1 MVGNVAGGENA
12 RYRGLRG
19 IAVVAAV
26 DFDVAVVE
34 LELLGEECCI
44 RAVANG
50 DENTIDGKRF
60 AFAVFVADG
69 SAIDARLV
77 AADFFQF
84 GV

>member
-1 MVGNVAGGENA
+1 MIGNVAGGENA

-34 LELLGEECCI
+34 FELFGEEGGV
-44 RAVANG
+44 RAMTNG
-50 DENTIDGKRF
+50 DENAIDGKRF
-60 AFAVFVADG
+60 AFAAFVTDG
-69 SAIDARLV
+69 CAVNACLV
-77 AADFFQF
+77 ATDFFQF